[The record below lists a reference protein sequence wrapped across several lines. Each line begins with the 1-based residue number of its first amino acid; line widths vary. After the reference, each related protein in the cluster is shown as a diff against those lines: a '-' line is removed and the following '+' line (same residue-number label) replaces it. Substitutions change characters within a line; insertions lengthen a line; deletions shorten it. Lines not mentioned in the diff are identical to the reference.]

1 MRLKNEIADPAA
13 WSGEEI
19 SALWQLMDQLREKPK
34 AEGWEEE
41 FLSNVKEWVSSCGK
55 FPVEWLKMRRKDWKL

>member
-1 MRLKNEIADPAA
+1 
-13 WSGEEI
+13 
-19 SALWQLMDQLREKPK
+19 MDQLREKSK